1 MLLNRSMQWDDS
13 PQHVMWALSQWAR
26 SFAPAEEF
34 EDTMVL
40 LLVII
45 LFLGITTLGKLAMIM
60 ARGGPKAR
68 VD

>member
-1 MLLNRSMQWDDS
+1 MQWDDS
-13 PQHVMWALSQWAR
+13 PQHVMRALSQWAR

-40 LLVII
+40 LLVLI